1 MRLIVSRLSADHY
14 QIALSPHQVAM
25 VRFSRG
31 WKSSRVT
38 ERKLLP
44 CQATGGQQPNW
55 STPLAALRDILPKR
69 NSAPAPVRVI
79 LSNHFLRY
87 MVLPWSPELVTQS
100 EELDYAYARFAQVF
114 GDKARQWVIR
124 TSDAPAGAERLGA
137 AIDAALLEA
146 LSLALDAGGFSLNS
160 CQPALMA
167 QFNACR
173 QHIDDNAWLVSAERG
188 RLLIAWI
195 HKNRWRFVRMRP
207 LHEAVVPLR
216 DLLEQE
222 RLLLSANEPGYKVFV
237 SAADDVVVDTS
248 GLRPEQLEPESISR
262 PRASA
267 DAPYAL
273 AMAGLQ

>member
-1 MRLIVSRLSADHY
+1 MRSIVSRLSADHF

-38 ERKLLP
+38 ERRLLP
-44 CQATGGQQPNW
+44 CQPAGERQPNW
-55 STPLAALRDILPKR
+55 STPLAALTDILPKR
-69 NSAPAPVRVI
+69 ISTNTPIRVI

-124 TSDAPAGAERLGA
+124 SSDAPAGAERLGA
-137 AIDAALLEA
+137 AIDAAFLEA
-146 LSLALDAGGFSLNS
+146 LSLALGAGGLALNS

-173 QHIDDNAWLVSAERG
+173 QQIRDNAWLVSAERG
-188 RLLIAWI
+188 RLLVAWI
-195 HKNRWRFVRMRP
+195 HKHRWRFVRMRP
-207 LHEAVVPLR
+207 LNEAVVPLR
-216 DLLEQE
+216 DILEQE

-237 SAADDVVVDTS
+237 SAADDVVVDTK
-248 GLRPEQLEPESISR
+248 GLGPEQLECISR
-262 PRASA
+262 TRPSA